1 MYDLIRSFAVVSFT
15 LLDQSMKH
23 PPSGIDDIFAQ
34 EYEEWL
40 LSRNNNKDNEKN
52 NNNNNNEE
60 EDEDD
65 IDDKNEEDDFAEDD
79 EIDFIEDETQTM

>member
-40 LSRNNNKDNEKN
+40 LSRNNNKDKEK
-52 NNNNNNEE
+52 NNNNEE

-65 IDDKNEEDDFAEDD
+65 IDDNNEEDDFAEDN